1 MPKAFILL
9 STPSDILISVMFGL
23 IRSFDRYADVIGL
36 LLSQFGQFDADALQ
50 VEAGNFFVQTFR
62 QAVDTYF
69 VRHCPQIHLGQDLIC
84 EGVAHYERR
93 MACRATQV
101 HQAAFCQQEDRVA
114 CRECVLVNLRFD
126 VGVLDVRIV
135 HQLVDLDFVVEMA
148 ICSMVMM
155 SQLPVVVTKTLPSL
169 TASSIVVTSKPS
181 MAACRAQIGSIS
193 VIRTRAP

>member
-1 MPKAFILL
+1 MPKAIILL
-9 STPSDILISVMFGL
+9 GTPSDILISVMFGL

-36 LLSQFGQFDADALQ
+36 LLCQLGQFDADALQ
-50 VEAGNFFVQTFR
+50 VEAGNFFVQAFR

-84 EGVAHYERR
+84 EGVAHYEGR

-148 ICSMVMM
+148 DVANDGLVFH
-155 SQLPVVVTKTLPSL
+155 QQPVVLPYL
-169 TASSIVVTSKPS
+169 LFFRFRPV
-181 MAACRAQIGSIS
+181 Q
-193 VIRTRAP
+193 

>member
-50 VEAGNFFVQTFR
+50 VEAGNFFVQMLR
-62 QAVDTYF
+62 QAIYTYF

-148 ICSMVMM
+148 DVANDG
-155 SQLPVVVTKTLPSL
+155 LVFHL
-169 TASSIVVTSKPS
+169 
-181 MAACRAQIGSIS
+181 RW
-193 VIRTRAP
+193 

>member
-114 CRECVLVNLRFD
+114 CRECVLVNLRF
-126 VGVLDVRIV
+126 G
-135 HQLVDLDFVVEMA
+135 
-148 ICSMVMM
+148 CSD
-155 SQLPVVVTKTLPSL
+155 
-169 TASSIVVTSKPS
+169 SSP
-181 MAACRAQIGSIS
+181 ACRPGFRCRNGRCCKRWPGLSS
-193 VIRTRAP
+193 GPYVRW

>member
-36 LLSQFGQFDADALQ
+36 LLCQLGQFDADALQ

-135 HQLVDLDFVVEMA
+135 HQ
-148 ICSMVMM
+148 
-155 SQLPVVVTKTLPSL
+155 QLPVVVTKTLPSL

>member
-1 MPKAFILL
+1 M
-9 STPSDILISVMFGL
+9 
-23 IRSFDRYADVIGL
+23 
-36 LLSQFGQFDADALQ
+36 
-50 VEAGNFFVQTFR
+50 EAGNFFVQTFR

-135 HQLVDLDFVVEMA
+135 HQLVDLDFVV
-148 ICSMVMM
+148 
-155 SQLPVVVTKTLPSL
+155 
-169 TASSIVVTSKPS
+169 
-181 MAACRAQIGSIS
+181 
-193 VIRTRAP
+193 

>member
-36 LLSQFGQFDADALQ
+36 LLCQLGQFDADALQ

-148 ICSMVMM
+148 DVANDGLVFHLGHMFDGDDVA
-155 SQLPVVVTKTLPSL
+155 VTGGRNENVE
-169 TASSIVVTSKPS
+169 IG
-181 MAACRAQIGSIS
+181 RAH
-193 VIRTRAP
+193 V

>member
-69 VRHCPQIHLGQDLIC
+69 VRHCPQIHLGQDLLITK
-84 EGVAHYERR
+84 EGWPVAQPKFTKRPSANRKIE
-93 MACRATQV
+93 
-101 HQAAFCQQEDRVA
+101 
-114 CRECVLVNLRFD
+114 
-126 VGVLDVRIV
+126 
-135 HQLVDLDFVVEMA
+135 
-148 ICSMVMM
+148 
-155 SQLPVVVTKTLPSL
+155 LPVGNVYLSTCGLMLVCW
-169 TASSIVVTSKPS
+169 
-181 MAACRAQIGSIS
+181 MFG
-193 VIRTRAP
+193 